1 MQMTASVLIKTAAHG
16 QGSFLQQVY
25 AEPPFKVADI
35 TETRNQRQVQLML
48 MSSSPGVLDEDCYN
62 IKIELGQN
70 SALQLTTQ
78 SYQRLFNMKKGA
90 VQNMEVHMAN
100 NSSLVYLP
108 HPVVPHESSVFRASN
123 KLFLTGSCHVTWA
136 EILTCGRK
144 LSGERF
150 LFSFYHAVTEI
161 FLNNKLVLK
170 ENLRMA
176 PGKIATDTI
185 GQMEG
190 FTHQASLICLS
201 PLQAINKKKEAVLD
215 YLSMQK
221 DILAGVTTAPVNG
234 LIVRMLGNGGEQ
246 LFECVKQMAA
256 LINSTKSEAGTI
268 K

>member
-1 MQMTASVLIKTAAHG
+1 MTASVLIKIAAHG
-16 QGSFLQQVY
+16 QASFLQQAY
-25 AEPPFKVADI
+25 AEPPYKVADI
-35 TETRNQRQVQLML
+35 TETRNQRQLELML

-70 SALQLTTQ
+70 SALRLTTQ

-90 VQNMEVHMAN
+90 VQNIEVHMAN
-100 NSSLVYLP
+100 NSSLIYLP

-123 KLFLTGSCHVTWA
+123 KLFLTGSSNVTWA

-176 PGKIATDTI
+176 PGKVETDVI

-201 PLQAINKKKEAVLD
+201 PLRAINEKKAAILD
-215 YLSMQK
+215 YLVMQK
-221 DILAGVTTAPVNG
+221 DILSGVTTAPVNG
-234 LIVRMLGNGGEQ
+234 LIVRMLGNGGEH
-246 LFECVKQMAA
+246 LFECVKQIGEM
-256 LINSTKSEAGTI
+256 ITSTKSEAHTI